1 MRKELQIGEYLCNI
15 VMTEVRVLPIIRNI
29 LIIYGCVQQ
38 FFCFCD
44 FAVMSKE
51 NTRTIE
57 CVQCLYCGT
66 LYTFLID
73 GMHSFVE
80 QSHTA

>member
-1 MRKELQIGEYLCNI
+1 
-15 VMTEVRVLPIIRNI
+15 MTEVRVLPIIRNI

-38 FFCFCD
+38 FFCFLCD
-44 FAVMSKE
+44 FAVMSKRKYQ
-51 NTRTIE
+51 NNRSVSSVYT
-57 CVQCLYCGT
+57 VVH
-66 LYTFLID
+66 LYTFNY